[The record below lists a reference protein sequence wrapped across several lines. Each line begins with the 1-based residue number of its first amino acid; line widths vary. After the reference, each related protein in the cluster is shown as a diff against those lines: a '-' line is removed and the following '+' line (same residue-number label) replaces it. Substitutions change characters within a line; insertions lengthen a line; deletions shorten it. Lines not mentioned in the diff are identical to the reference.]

1 MFTRRCSDEATNVGS
16 VVSYFDVAADGH
28 SVLLLWVGGAVL
40 DLTAG
45 GLTRSEITVDCRMS
59 KGTSNLKA
67 TSSNPFSGDYCV
79 NRSTPK
85 LPAICSKM
93 ALSVALSGA

>member
-1 MFTRRCSDEATNVGS
+1 LLARGCSDEAKGVSS
-16 VVSYFDVAADGH
+16 VASYFDAPTDDH

-40 DLTAG
+40 DLTVG
-45 GLTRSEITVDCRMS
+45 GLTRSEIAVDCRMS
-59 KGTSNLKA
+59 KGTNNLKA